1 MRVSTSLVQAT
12 VKQATDSDA
21 AQRIALPTLLTSIP
35 SHMSTT
41 SIQLQNASRY
51 AEPVGVAVQ
60 LSQNVLWNYPNT
72 PGPDYVILRNFSA
85 CVGSSLSISEI
96 CCPRVNG
103 TFVTQSLVNSSGQI
117 SGADLQPLLDDRYP
131 GQNRSIPANSPW
143 VVGDVEST
151 TESSIYND
159 DVYTWCST
167 PFNPLTSTPINM
179 TFSRPGYEVDP
190 RDNGFIPEGMQAWID
205 CFEEHITEGAIK
217 RSEAAYVCRTMDVLT
232 EGIVEGFSR
241 YEAPSG
247 GNRKTGNG
255 GLKRVLGALV
265 LGLGIWTVL

>member
-1 MRVSTSLVQAT
+1 
-12 VKQATDSDA
+12 
-21 AQRIALPTLLTSIP
+21 
-35 SHMSTT
+35 MST
-41 SIQLQNASRY
+41 QLQNASRY
-51 AEPVGVAVQ
+51 AEPVGIAVQ
-60 LSQNVLWNYPNT
+60 LSPGVIWNYPKT
-72 PGPDYVILRNFSA
+72 PGPDYVVLRNFSA

-117 SGADLQPLLDDRYP
+117 SGADLQPLLDERYP

-179 TFSRPGYEVDP
+179 TSTRPGYEVDP

-205 CFEEHITEGAIK
+205 CFEDHIPEGAIE

-247 GNRKTGNG
+247 GSRKTGNG
-255 GLKRVLGALV
+255 GLKGVLGALV